1 MDKTSPPVIGP
12 DWTLFL
18 DRDGV
23 INRRIPGGYVC
34 EWEEFDFLHGVL
46 DALALLNSRFQRIFV
61 VTNQAGIGKGMMT
74 ESDLAHIHAHMYES
88 IRESGG
94 RVDAIYHSSALP
106 QSGDLYRKPEPGM
119 ALKAKTDF
127 PEVDFARSIM
137 VGDTASDMQFGRRL
151 GMRTIWI
158 SGSGETQPEEG
169 LFDASYPSL
178 FDFALSIL
186 SGNTLS

>member
-1 MDKTSPPVIGP
+1 MDKSLPVIGP

-61 VTNQAGIGKGMMT
+61 VTNQAGIGKGLMT

-88 IRESGG
+88 VRESGG
-94 RVDAIYHSSALP
+94 RLDAIYHSSALP
-106 QSGDLYRKPEPGM
+106 QSGDLFRKPEPGM

-127 PEVDFARSIM
+127 PEVEFARSIM

-151 GMRTIWI
+151 GMHTVWI
-158 SGSGETQPEEG
+158 SGSGETQPEDG
-169 LFDASYPSL
+169 LFDATFPSL